1 VGQHGGVGD
10 ARGVESGWVESGGV
24 ESSGAGPP
32 GVGPVVVDA
41 RGPGRFLWWLARQV
55 KGRVA
60 LGALFGSLWF
70 VSLAVTPYLI
80 SQAIDRG
87 LTPRHATVLF
97 TWAGV
102 VLAVGVTSAWLGIMR
117 HRSMTRLRLA
127 AALKTADL
135 VMAHATR
142 LGAALPR
149 RVTAG
154 EVVTIGISDVWT
166 VGRAMNAGGVGVASI
181 IAISVIAFLLQ
192 RTSGLLAAVVLIGV
206 PVLALI
212 IAPLLRRTQRATGR
226 YRHHQGELNGRLVD
240 VISGLRVL
248 NGLGGKKAHLIR
260 YERESARLRDQ
271 GYRVGGPS
279 SWIGALGDGLPVVF
293 LAVVIWLAARIAVTG
308 DLTAGELVAV
318 YGYTAMLVIP
328 VNVMI
333 FVSFDVTRGLVAAR
347 RITDFLRL
355 PEDDPAGAPGPDGPS
370 ELHDPESGVRAEP
383 GRFTALAG
391 DRPADA
397 AEILDRLGRYQPSDA
412 TWGGR
417 PLAGIAQSEIRSR
430 ILVAGH
436 DADLFA
442 GPLREVVAGP
452 DDPDDDRVRRALD
465 TAVGHDVVT
474 GDAGT
479 GLTRHIDW
487 GGRNLSGGQ
496 RQRVRLARAVYADP
510 EMLLAAEPTSAVDAH
525 TEAAIADRLSAAR
538 AGRGTVLAT
547 TSPVL
552 LDRADTVHY
561 LVGGRVAATGT
572 HRELL
577 ASVPGYRALVA
588 RAFGDDLP

>member
-1 VGQHGGVGD
+1 M
-10 ARGVESGWVESGGV
+10 A
-24 ESSGAGPP
+24 
-32 GVGPVVVDA
+32 VVVDT
-41 RGPGRFLWWLARQV
+41 RGPVRYLWWLARQV
-55 KGRVA
+55 KGWVA
-60 LGALFGSLWF
+60 RGAMFGSLWF

-87 LTPRHATVLF
+87 LAPRRVGVLLA
-97 TWAGV
+97 WAAV
-102 VLAVGVTSAWLGIMR
+102 VLIVGAASAGLGIMR
-117 HRSMTRLRLA
+117 HRSMTNLRLA
-127 AALKTADL
+127 AAIKTADL
-135 VMAHATR
+135 VMTHATR

-166 VGRAMNAGGVGVASI
+166 VGRAMNAGGVGVA
-181 IAISVIAFLLQ
+181 AVIAFCVVAVLLEQ
-192 RTSGLLAAVVLIGV
+192 ISGLLAAVVLIGV

-212 IAPLLRRTQRATGR
+212 IAPLLRRTQRAAGR

-240 VISGLRVL
+240 VIGGLRIL
-248 NGLGGKKAHLIR
+248 NGLGGKEAHLER
-260 YERESARLRDQ
+260 YRAESAKLRDQ

-293 LAVVIWLAARIAVTG
+293 LAVVIWLAARLAVTG
-308 DLTAGELVAV
+308 GLTAGQLVAV

-333 FVSFDVTRGLVAAR
+333 FVGFDVTRGVVAAR

-355 PEDDPAGAPGPDGPS
+355 PEDDPSGEPAPAGPAP
-370 ELHDPESGVRAEP
+370 LRDPESGVCAEP
-383 GRFTALAG
+383 GMFTALAG

-397 AEILDRLGRYQPSDA
+397 AEILDRLGRYRPSDA
-412 TWGGR
+412 TWGGQ
-417 PLAGIAQSEIRSR
+417 PLAGIAQPDIRSR
-430 ILVAGH
+430 ILVSTH

-442 GPLREVVAGP
+442 GPLRTVVAGSAE
-452 DDPDDDRVRRALD
+452 PDDDRVRQALD
-465 TAVGHDVVT
+465 TAVAHDV
-474 GDAGT
+474 GDD
-479 GLTRHIDW
+479 LDRPIDW

-496 RQRVRLARAVYADP
+496 RQRVRLARAVYTDP

-538 AGRGTVLAT
+538 TGRGTVLAT

-577 ASVPGYRALVA
+577 AAVPGYRALVA
-588 RAFGDDLP
+588 RAFGDDE